1 MFSVTVNFGN
11 CECQD
16 YDDNGFSTLE
26 QAKNYCE
33 DLVANAN
40 VTWVEEKDPELVMI
54 GTLGMVNFAIYR
66 IED

>member
-11 CECQD
+11 YECQD

-26 QAKNYCE
+26 RAKNYCE

-40 VTWVEEKDPELVMI
+40 VTWVEENGPELVMT